1 MVSKWVPEFE
11 IVNKGHSFRLSN
23 CFSEGLTLR
32 LPALARNISMMFILQ
47 VTKLRHRKVWTFVQG
62 RESSPRAMVLTR

>member
-11 IVNKGHSFRLSN
+11 IVNKGHSFWLSN
-23 CFSEGLTLR
+23 CFSEGLTPR
-32 LPALARNISMMFILQ
+32 LPALAIFMMFILQ

-62 RESSPRAMVLTR
+62 RESSPRAVVLTL